1 MNHHA
6 LTRNILRMFAIPAA
20 LFLACLLSLAAF
32 APRANAD
39 AAENETWQAILD
51 GIQSDMVL
59 RQAQLARIR
68 EVLPAMRDELNKGLA
83 KADNRLDQIL
93 LLRGVAG
100 RTPWAERTILIQ
112 YRELIRYI
120 EMKKGPLLEKKELLA
135 RTKKEY
141 STIRSIRKQGGEE
154 KYAAATQESLESTAK
169 AFRDLKRDV
178 SDVKD
183 EVDKA
188 LLTADNLIDQT
199 QKAHDADID
208 RYIDIFTEYYFDATD
223 GVFTLRAWDILTSD
237 MSEWSNNCS
246 RFWLPIVSWVEW
258 GDFFTFLFVY
268 ALCFLILG
276 RLSARLLKKRG
287 LIDLDAYKRYLT
299 GWRLFSLGLAILL
312 AIKSTIFTNNMFVS
326 LAWVGLM
333 ALGLTRLTT
342 AFLSAREGID
352 EKRLMESP
360 LFTLWLLFALGAT
373 LEALIVPASSLDL
386 FWLVAL
392 VLAIWRLSVLRG
404 RQEAGGER
412 ASLDWSIWVLTL
424 LAVFTPFGWGS
435 QALILSQAWYMLIL
449 TFYLCAALRPLI
461 LSLARV
467 GQAEGDDGRSR
478 SYVTL
483 AYPFLLAVIYV
494 LYVTWILTF
503 MGGPGFMDY
512 VFKLSFK
519 IGQVSVSLEA
529 VGYVLI
535 AFFLVRLALSWFKS
549 FLEMSSFRGKKLD
562 QALAHTINTVTSY
575 VLWVVFVIVAMGL
588 FGISLSALTWIASG
602 LSVGIGFG
610 MKDIVNNFISGLI
623 IMFGGSIKKGDIL
636 QQGKNFGEVIHVSV
650 RNTTMRTMDNTI
662 VIIPNSS
669 FLKGEIVNFSYQDAK
684 MRLAIPISVQPGTK
698 LKKVKKILMEV
709 AKENED
715 VLQKPK
721 PEVLFAGFSQFGL
734 DFVLYVWIDNYMK
747 KFKIIN
753 DMSWEIDQK
762 FQENKIVIAFR
773 TVRAKYKP
781 KGSEAQQLEA
791 QRAALREKRKSVFK
805 KTRHLRRTHARKK
818 WNEAGII
825 IQQPE

>member
-1 MNHHA
+1 VNHLA
-6 LTRNILRMFAIPAA
+6 LTKINGRTLAIPAV
-20 LFLACLLSLAAF
+20 LVLACVLSLCAF
-32 APRANAD
+32 APRAFAD
-39 AAENETWQAILD
+39 AAENETWIAILD

-59 RQAQLARIR
+59 RETQLARIR
-68 EVLPAMRDELNKGLA
+68 KVFPAMKEELNKGLA
-83 KADNRLDQIL
+83 KADNRLDQIM

-100 RTPWAERTILIQ
+100 RTPWAERTVLIQ
-112 YRELIRYI
+112 FEELIRYI
-120 EMKKGPLLEKKELLA
+120 EMKKGPLLEKKEILA

-154 KYAAATQESLESTAK
+154 KYAAATQASLETTAK

-178 SDVKD
+178 SEVKD

-188 LLTADNLIDQT
+188 LLTADNLINQA

-208 RYIDIFTEYYFDATD
+208 RYIEIFTEYYFEAT
-223 GVFTLRAWDILTSD
+223 GGIFTLRAWDILTSD
-237 MSEWSNNCS
+237 IGEWSNNCA
-246 RFWLPIVSWVEW
+246 RFWLPLVSWVEW
-258 GDFFTFLFVY
+258 GDFIIYLVVY
-268 ALCFLILG
+268 ALLFSLSG
-276 RLSARLLKKRG
+276 RLFARLLKKRG
-287 LIDLDAYKRYLT
+287 LIDLDAYGRYLN
-299 GWRLFSLGLAILL
+299 GWRLFSLGLATLL
-312 AIKSTIFTNNMFVS
+312 AIQSTIFTNNMFVA
-326 LAWVGLM
+326 LTWAGLM
-333 ALGLTRLTT
+333 ALGLTRLAT
-342 AFLSAREGID
+342 AFLSAREGLD
-352 EKRLMESP
+352 EKRLLDSP
-360 LFTLWLLFALGAT
+360 LFTLWLLFALGAVI
-373 LEALIVPASSLDL
+373 EALNVPASAIDL
-386 FWLVAL
+386 FWFLALVAAL
-392 VLAIWRLSVLRG
+392 WRLLALRKKL
-404 RQEAGGER
+404 EACGER
-412 ASLDWSIWVLTL
+412 GSLGWSIWILTL
-424 LAVFTPFGWGS
+424 FAAFTPFGWGS
-435 QALILSQAWYMLIL
+435 QTLILTQAWYMLIL

-461 LSLARV
+461 VSLARI
-467 GQAEGDDGRSR
+467 GQAEGEEGQSR

-483 AYPFLLAVIYV
+483 VYPFLLAVIYV
-494 LYVTWILTF
+494 LYLTWILTF

-549 FLEMSSFRGKKLD
+549 FLEMASFRGKKID

-575 VLWVVFVIVAMGL
+575 VMWVVFVIVAMGL
-588 FGISLSALTWIASG
+588 FGLSLGALTWIASG

-684 MRLAIPISVQPGTK
+684 MRLAIPISVAPGTK
-698 LKKVKKILMEV
+698 LKKVKKILVGV
-709 AKENED
+709 AKENES
-715 VLQKPK
+715 VLHKPK
-721 PEVLFAGFSQFGL
+721 PEVLFAGFSMFGL
-734 DFVLYVWIDNYMK
+734 DFVLYVWIENYMQ
-747 KFKIIN
+747 KFKVIN
-753 DMSWEIDQK
+753 DLTWEIDQK
-762 FQENKIVIAFR
+762 FQENKIIIAFR
-773 TVRAKYKP
+773 TVKTKYKP
-781 KGSEAQQLEA
+781 KGSEAQQIEA